1 MNKHKKFRLI
11 LGMPSL
17 CILPSLSLVML
28 SAEKKN
34 DPNFDNFDKFVT
46 DEIKTLIPKVIDNA
60 ITYVKSKYDQ
70 ILANKELDFKV
81 RIQNLLYL
89 KNLLKYFEDNKNN
102 IKDHP
107 TNYGFHIV
115 LPYVISKNKKY
126 NLVNIEFN
134 GQTYKNIKVG
144 YTDPSDYVN
153 AIKPNGKIEISQK
166 DQINEFSK
174 EIFEKTIKKYSS
186 ELIKELKSIIYDSKD
201 VPIIDK
207 DVELKEDS
215 DGRYITT
222 LPKGFDNWNT
232 YIASKIKTRF
242 VEFDLKQNQ
251 EAEENQNENTQPT
264 QPPSLPPI
272 VPGDKNEIP
281 GIQDLDNKIQ
291 TLPLLAPYISHK
303 YAQQGL
309 LNIKNQFDLLQANE
323 RDKIFYFNNPI
334 NTRYQYKVI
343 SFEYENAK
351 VLKNIK
357 IEISDKNNA
366 ALHKQYILDKITFNL
381 DTNWNKLKENQIN
394 SVQKTFLKLYKAL
407 GVDEKINYD
416 SIRNQFLQN
425 ALFNNVNAAT
435 ELVSLKNSESF
446 EDLENKRIN
455 DNYSLLDNNNNLLNK
470 LSKYTIYS
478 FLSSLNSI
486 KINSNSFWLQIPQ
499 AFEAIQYQFK
509 EVVKHNQKF
518 ILNNL
523 SQINGKNNQLV
534 KLFDINTKNIDKLF
548 ALVRQRTFNLENWY
562 SEYIDLIFKIKQTFS
577 LFSVLALNNDIKNDN
592 KFKTEFIKSYDLVNK
607 YIEEDTK
614 NKNNIKVTSG
624 ISLLV
629 ISTIMLVTSI
639 ILFILNGKNRKTNNK
654 SKHLLIAA
662 IIVMVLAIS
671 LLTTGA
677 LLITLGIKGV

>member
-1 MNKHKKFRLI
+1 MNKHKKFKLM

-28 SAEKKN
+28 SAEKKH
-34 DPNFDNFDKFVT
+34 DPNFDNFDKFT
-46 DEIKTLIPKVIDNA
+46 SDEIKILIPKVIDNA

-107 TNYGFHIV
+107 TNYGFHLV

-134 GQTYKNIKVG
+134 GQTYKNIKAG

-153 AIKPNGKIEISQK
+153 AIKPNGKITILQK

-201 VPIIDK
+201 VPVIDK

-215 DGRYITT
+215 DGRYVTT

-251 EAEENQNENTQPT
+251 EAEEKQNENTQPT

-303 YAQQGL
+303 YVQQGL

-357 IEISDKNNA
+357 IEISDKNIA
-366 ALHKQYILDKITFNL
+366 ALHKQYILNKITFNL

-509 EVVKHNQKF
+509 EVIKHNQKF

-523 SQINGKNNQLV
+523 SQINGKNDQLV

-562 SEYIDLIFKIKQTFS
+562 SEYIDLISKIKQTFS

-629 ISTIMLVTSI
+629 ISTIMLVASI

-662 IIVMVLAIS
+662 LIVMVLAIS
-671 LLTTGA
+671 LLTTGT

>member
-1 MNKHKKFRLI
+1 MNKHKKFKLM

-28 SAEKKN
+28 SAEKKH
-34 DPNFDNFDKFVT
+34 DPNFDNFDKFT
-46 DEIKTLIPKVIDNA
+46 SDEIKILIPKVIDNA

-107 TNYGFHIV
+107 TNYGFHLV

-126 NLVNIEFN
+126 NLVNVEFN
-134 GQTYKNIKVG
+134 GQTYQNIKAG
-144 YTDPSDYVN
+144 YTDPSDYIN
-153 AIKPNGKIEISQK
+153 AIKPNGKITISQK

-201 VPIIDK
+201 VPVIDK

-251 EAEENQNENTQPT
+251 EAEEKQNENTQPT

-303 YAQQGL
+303 YVQQSL
-309 LNIKNQFDLLQANE
+309 LNIKNQFDSLQTNE
-323 RDKIFYFNNPI
+323 KNKIFYFNNPI

-381 DTNWNKLKENQIN
+381 DNNWNKLKENQIN

-446 EDLENKRIN
+446 EYLENKRIN
-455 DNYSLLDNNNNLLNK
+455 DNYLLLDNNNNLLNK

-509 EVVKHNQKF
+509 EVIKHNQKF

-523 SQINGKNNQLV
+523 SQINGKNDQLV

-562 SEYIDLIFKIKQTFS
+562 SEYIDLISKIKQTFS

-629 ISTIMLVTSI
+629 ISTIMLVASI

-662 IIVMVLAIS
+662 LIVMVLAIS

>member
-166 DQINEFSK
+166 EQINEFSK
-174 EIFEKTIKKYSS
+174 EIFEKTIKKYSL

-334 NTRYQYKVI
+334 NTRYKYKVI

-562 SEYIDLIFKIKQTFS
+562 SEYIDIIFKIKQTFS

-629 ISTIMLVTSI
+629 ISTIMLVASI

>member
-1 MNKHKKFRLI
+1 MNKHKKIKLM
-11 LGMPSL
+11 LGMPTL

-34 DPNFDNFDKFVT
+34 DPNFDNFDKFAT

-70 ILANKELDFKV
+70 ILSNKELDFKV

-107 TNYGFHIV
+107 TNYGFHLV

-134 GQTYKNIKVG
+134 GQTYKNIKAG

-201 VPIIDK
+201 VPVIDK

-215 DGRYITT
+215 DGRYVTT
-222 LPKGFDNWNT
+222 LPKGLDNWNT

-251 EAEENQNENTQPT
+251 EAEEKQNENTQPT

-309 LNIKNQFDLLQANE
+309 LNIKNQFDSLQTNE
-323 RDKIFYFNNPI
+323 KNKIFYFNNPI

-381 DTNWNKLKENQIN
+381 DNNWNKLKENQIN

-509 EVVKHNQKF
+509 EVIKHNQKF

-523 SQINGKNNQLV
+523 SQINGKNDQLV
-534 KLFDINTKNIDKLF
+534 KLFNINSKNIDKLF

-562 SEYIDLIFKIKQTFS
+562 SEYIDLISKIKQTFS

-629 ISTIMLVTSI
+629 ISTIMLVASI

-662 IIVMVLAIS
+662 LIVMVLAIS
-671 LLTTGA
+671 LLTTGT

>member
-34 DPNFDNFDKFVT
+34 DPNFDNFDKFAS

-107 TNYGFHIV
+107 TNYGFHLV
-115 LPYVISKNKKY
+115 LPYAISKNKKY

-134 GQTYKNIKVG
+134 EQTYTNIKAG

-153 AIKPNGKIEISQK
+153 AIKPNGKITISQK

-201 VPIIDK
+201 VPVIDK

-215 DGRYITT
+215 DGRYVTT

-251 EAEENQNENTQPT
+251 EAEEKQNENTQPT

-303 YAQQGL
+303 YVQQGL
-309 LNIKNQFDLLQANE
+309 LNIKNQFDLLQINE
-323 RDKIFYFNNPI
+323 KSKIFYFNNPI

-343 SFEYENAK
+343 SFEYKNAK

-509 EVVKHNQKF
+509 EVIKHNQKF

-523 SQINGKNNQLV
+523 SQINGKNDQLV
-534 KLFDINTKNIDKLF
+534 KLFDNNTKNIDKLF

-562 SEYIDLIFKIKQTFS
+562 SEYIDLISKIKQTFS

-592 KFKTEFIKSYDLVNK
+592 KFKTEFINSYDLVNK
-607 YIEEDTK
+607 YIEEETK
-614 NKNNIKVTSG
+614 NKNNIKMTSG
-624 ISLLV
+624 ISFLV
-629 ISTIMLVTSI
+629 ISTIILVASI
-639 ILFILNGKNRKTNNK
+639 ILFILNRKNRKTNNK

-662 IIVMVLAIS
+662 IIVMILAIS
-671 LLTTGA
+671 LLTTST

>member
-11 LGMPSL
+11 LGIPSL

-34 DPNFDNFDKFVT
+34 DPNFDNFDKFAT

-134 GQTYKNIKVG
+134 EQTYTNIKAG

-153 AIKPNGKIEISQK
+153 AIKPNGKITISQK

-201 VPIIDK
+201 VPVIDK

-215 DGRYITT
+215 DGRYVTT

-242 VEFDLKQNQ
+242 VEFDLKQIQ
-251 EAEENQNENTQPT
+251 EAEEKQNENTQPT

-303 YAQQGL
+303 YVQQGL
-309 LNIKNQFDLLQANE
+309 LNIKNQFDLLQINE
-323 RDKIFYFNNPI
+323 KSKIFYFNNPI

-509 EVVKHNQKF
+509 EVIKHNQKF

-523 SQINGKNNQLV
+523 SQINGKNDQLV
-534 KLFDINTKNIDKLF
+534 KLFDNNTKNIDKLF

-562 SEYIDLIFKIKQTFS
+562 SEYIDLISKIKQTFS

-592 KFKTEFIKSYDLVNK
+592 KFKTEFINSYDLVNK
-607 YIEEDTK
+607 YIEEETK
-614 NKNNIKVTSG
+614 NKNIIKMTSG
-624 ISLLV
+624 ISFLV
-629 ISTIMLVTSI
+629 ISTIILVASI
-639 ILFILNGKNRKTNNK
+639 ILFILNRKNRKTNNK

-662 IIVMVLAIS
+662 IIVMILAIS
-671 LLTTGA
+671 LLTTST

>member
-34 DPNFDNFDKFVT
+34 DPNFDNFDKFAT

-107 TNYGFHIV
+107 TNYGFHLV

-126 NLVNIEFN
+126 NLVNVEFN
-134 GQTYKNIKVG
+134 GQTYQNIKAG
-144 YTDPSDYVN
+144 YTDPSDYIN

-201 VPIIDK
+201 VPVIDK

-215 DGRYITT
+215 DGRYVTT

-251 EAEENQNENTQPT
+251 EAEEKQNENTQPT

-303 YAQQGL
+303 YVQQSL
-309 LNIKNQFDLLQANE
+309 LNIKNQFDSLQTNE
-323 RDKIFYFNNPI
+323 KNKIFYFNNPI

-381 DTNWNKLKENQIN
+381 DNNWNKLKENQIN

-416 SIRNQFLQN
+416 LIRNQFLQN

-455 DNYSLLDNNNNLLNK
+455 DNYLLLDNNNNLLNK

-509 EVVKHNQKF
+509 EVIKHNQKF

-523 SQINGKNNQLV
+523 SQINGKNDQLV

-562 SEYIDLIFKIKQTFS
+562 SEYIDLISKIKQTFS

-629 ISTIMLVTSI
+629 ISTIMLVASI

-662 IIVMVLAIS
+662 LIVMVLAIS